1 MPRAVHQ
8 LDGHAV
14 AKRLN
19 AALSGIVLNATDEW
33 VEVDPRRIVE
43 ALRWLRDDDEL
54 DAAQLS
60 CLTAVDQYDRFEV
73 VYWLQSLDNNHQ
85 IEVKAI
91 LEDHDEPSLPS
102 CYSVYTGSLLQELET
117 YDLMGIRFEGHPD
130 LKRLFLWEGFPGFP
144 LRKDF
149 LKLDGRFPGLPG
161 FPYEEKG
168 VQVR

>member
-8 LDGHAV
+8 LEGHAV
-14 AKRLN
+14 ARRLN
-19 AALSGIVLNATDEW
+19 EALSGIVRSATDEW
-33 VEVDPRRIVE
+33 VEVEPARITE
-43 ALRWLRDDDEL
+43 ALRWLRDDADL

-91 LEDHDEPSLPS
+91 LDDHDTPSLPS
-102 CYSVYTGSLLQELET
+102 CCSVYTGALLQELET

-130 LKRLFLWEGFPGFP
+130 LKRLFLWEGFPGHP

-149 LKLDGRFPGLPG
+149 LKLEGRFPGLPS

>member
-1 MPRAVHQ
+1 MPRAAHQ

-14 AKRLN
+14 AKRVN
-19 AALSGIVLNATDEW
+19 DALPGIVRGATDEW
-33 VEVDPRRIVE
+33 VEVEPARIVE
-43 ALRWLRDDDEL
+43 ALRWLRDDPDL

-91 LEDHDEPSLPS
+91 LDDHDTPSLPS
-102 CYSVYTGSLLQELET
+102 CYSVYTGALLQELET

-130 LKRLFLWEGFPGFP
+130 LKRLFLWEGFPGHP

-149 LKLDGRFPGLPG
+149 LKLEGRFPGLPS